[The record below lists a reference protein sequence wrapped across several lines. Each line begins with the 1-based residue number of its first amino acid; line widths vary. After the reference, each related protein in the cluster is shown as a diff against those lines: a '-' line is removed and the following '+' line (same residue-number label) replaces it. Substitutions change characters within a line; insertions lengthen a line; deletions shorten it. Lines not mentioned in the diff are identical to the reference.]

1 MIKLIAID
9 LDGTMYTTARN
20 ITRPVREALKIA
32 LDTGIEIVIVTGRA
46 RRGAE
51 NALDTLGMDLPFICS
66 AGALICSGINGK
78 TIHAWTFHNHEELTH
93 VIDYSRKNGTGL
105 IGEPL
110 SGNNYWFGQDNLNDI
125 MDPLT
130 AREAQLSIR
139 SFEPEKDFDQPL
151 LKVTIVAKPQQ
162 LGELENIIQRDCPGL
177 HQVYSGN
184 HYIDLTADGVN
195 KGTAL
200 KAIAEFK
207 GINREEIS
215 AIGDQE
221 IDLHMLNYSGF
232 PVAMSNAV
240 PVLKSVAKWIAP
252 SNEEDGVAAT
262 IHKILEL
269 NSRTL

>member
-9 LDGTMYTTARN
+9 LDGTIYTTARN
-20 ITRPVREALKIA
+20 IPKPVPEALKIA

-51 NALDTLGMDLPFICS
+51 NALETLGMDLSFICS
-66 AGALICSGINGK
+66 AGALICSGKNGK
-78 TIHAWTFHNHEELTH
+78 TIHAWTFHNHEELRH

-105 IGEPL
+105 IGESI
-110 SGNNYWFGQDNLNDI
+110 SGNRWFGQDALNDI

-130 AREAQLSIR
+130 ARETQLCVR
-139 SFEPEKDFDQPL
+139 SFEPEKEFDQPF

-162 LGELENIIQRDCPGL
+162 LGELEKIVQRDCPGM
-177 HQVYSGN
+177 HQVYSAK

-200 KAIAEFK
+200 KALAEFK
-207 GINREEIS
+207 GLNSEEIS

-221 IDLHMLNYSGF
+221 IDLHMLKYSGF

-240 PVLKSVAKWIAP
+240 PALKSVAKWIAP

-269 NSRTL
+269 NSRTQ